1 MFWAW
6 FRKDKEMKL
15 TKPIILVGMM
25 GSGKTA
31 VGRELAHML
40 QVEFIDS
47 DAEIEKAANMSIP
60 EIFSRDGEA
69 FFRKRETEVLRRII
83 LGESKVMATG
93 GGAFIGQINRKMIL
107 SFGVSVWL
115 NADIGVLWERV
126 KNKKSRP
133 LIMTEDPFSTLKGL
147 HDEREQVY
155 KQADISIEIK
165 FKISVIEA
173 AELVLERLIFKGF
186 LERRKND

>member
-1 MFWAW
+1 
-6 FRKDKEMKL
+6 MKL

-107 SFGVSVWL
+107 
-115 NADIGVLWERV
+115 VLV
-126 KNKKSRP
+126 
-133 LIMTEDPFSTLKGL
+133 
-147 HDEREQVY
+147 
-155 KQADISIEIK
+155 
-165 FKISVIEA
+165 
-173 AELVLERLIFKGF
+173 F
-186 LERRKND
+186 LCG